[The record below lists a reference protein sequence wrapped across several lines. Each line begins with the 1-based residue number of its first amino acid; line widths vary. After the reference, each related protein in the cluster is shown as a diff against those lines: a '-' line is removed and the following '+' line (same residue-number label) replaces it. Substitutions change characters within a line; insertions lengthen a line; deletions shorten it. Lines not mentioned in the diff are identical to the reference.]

1 MHNNTS
7 NSQYELLFSC
17 IACGSR
23 DLQLTLDLKS
33 QPLANNYVLTQGTLE
48 TFPLSINTC
57 KECFHTQL
65 GVSVEPEIM
74 FENYAYVSG
83 TSKTLSRYFDSFA
96 ESIIK
101 THGGKGK
108 LLDIGSNDGSF
119 LEKFKNTDWN
129 TIGVDPAINLIVESH
144 SKGVATIPSFFN
156 SRISD
161 VLANN
166 FDVIVAMNVFA
177 HTKEPLEI
185 LKCIELC
192 LSSSGTAYIQTS
204 QANMFEYG
212 QFDTV
217 YHEHISFFN
226 VRSMKALLA
235 RTNLTLIDVRI
246 EKIHGDS
253 YLWVVKK
260 SSGGESTLE
269 REIYEENI
277 GLYNLD
283 TYSVFETKATS
294 VVEEVKKILEKFR
307 NLGFQVAGYGAAA
320 KGNTFLNFSEIDLDY
335 FFDDTPQ
342 KIGKYA
348 PAGNCKVSNPIEMM
362 EIDRQL
368 LFIIPAWN
376 FKKEIVDKIST
387 IRKNKHDAVLTYFPF
402 IEVSELNT

>member
-65 GVSVEPEIM
+65 SVSVEPEIM

-101 THGGKGK
+101 THGEKGK

-119 LEKFKNTDWN
+119 LEKFKNTNWS

-144 SKGVATIPSFFN
+144 SKGVSTIPSFFN
-156 SRISD
+156 NQISN
-161 VLANN
+161 VLAND

-177 HTKEPLEI
+177 HTKDPLEI

-192 LSSSGTAYIQTS
+192 LSSNGTTYIQTS

-217 YHEHISFFN
+217 YHEHISFFS

-253 YLWVVKK
+253 YLWIIKK
-260 SSGGESTLE
+260 SSDGESMLE
-269 REIYEENI
+269 REIYEESI
-277 GLYNLD
+277 GLYDLD
-283 TYSVFETKATS
+283 TYSAFDTKARHA
-294 VVEEVKKILEKFR
+294 VEEVRKVLEKFR

-342 KIGKYA
+342 KIGKFA
-348 PAGNCKVSNPIEMM
+348 PAGNCKVSNPIEMT

>member
-1 MHNNTS
+1 MHNSTN
-7 NSQYELLFSC
+7 NSRYKLLRSC
-17 IACGSR
+17 IACGSI
-23 DLQLTLDLKS
+23 DLQLTLNLKS
-33 QPLANNYVLTQGTLE
+33 QPLANNYVLTQETLE

-57 KECFHTQL
+57 KKCFHTQL

-83 TSKTLSRYFDSFA
+83 TSKTLSRYFDRFA
-96 ESIIK
+96 ENIIK

-362 EIDRQL
+362 EIDRHL